1 MNAGA
6 AALFR
11 DEADRVPT
19 MNDTPG
25 FNPAGNVNEP
35 DWGVEL
41 FQAGLEFADNPEP
54 RCPCVLLLDTSRSMS
69 GDPINALNQ
78 GLRAF
83 RDELLKDTLAR
94 QRVELAII
102 TFGGSVQVVQNFVT
116 VDGFTPPLLMA
127 GGQTPM
133 GTGVLQTLDL
143 IDARKVQYKAN
154 GIVYYRPWVFM
165 ITDGAP
171 KGEPLEVTKQAV
183 QRIKAEEA
191 AKKVAFFAVGVE
203 GANMKLL
210 AKMSTRQPL
219 KLRGL
224 RFVDMFVWLSK
235 SAERVAHSREG
246 DQVALPPVD
255 WGTIV

>member
-1 MNAGA
+1 
-6 AALFR
+6 
-11 DEADRVPT
+11 
-19 MNDTPG
+19 MNDAPSP
-25 FNPAGNVNEP
+25 NPLGPINDA

-54 RCPCVLLLDTSRSMS
+54 RCPCVLLLDTSKSMT
-69 GDPINALNQ
+69 GEPIAALNH
-78 GLRAF
+78 GLSVF

-94 QRVELAII
+94 QRVEVAIV

-116 VDGFTPPLLMA
+116 VDSFTPPVLQPS
-127 GGQTPM
+127 GQTPM
-133 GTGVLQTLDL
+133 GTGIMQALDL
-143 IDARKVQYKAN
+143 IDARKIQYKAN
-154 GIVYYRPWVFM
+154 GIVYYRPWVFL

-183 QRIKAEEA
+183 GRIKSDEA

-210 AKMSTRQPL
+210 SKISSRPPL

-224 RFVDMFVWLSK
+224 RFVDLFVWLSK

-246 DQVALPPVD
+246 EQVALPPVH
-255 WGTIV
+255 WGMIV

>member
-1 MNAGA
+1 
-6 AALFR
+6 
-11 DEADRVPT
+11 
-19 MNDTPG
+19 
-25 FNPAGNVNEP
+25 
-35 DWGVEL
+35 VE
-41 FQAGLEFADNPEP
+41 
-54 RCPCVLLLDTSRSMS
+54 V
-69 GDPINALNQ
+69 
-78 GLRAF
+78 
-83 RDELLKDTLAR
+83 
-94 QRVELAII
+94 AIV
-102 TFGGSVQVVQNFVT
+102 TFGGTVQVVQNFVT
-116 VDGFTPPLLMA
+116 VDSFTPPLLQP

-133 GTGVLQTLDL
+133 GSGVLQSLDL

-171 KGEPLEVTKQAV
+171 KGEPIEVTKQAV
-183 QRIKAEEA
+183 QRIKADEA

-210 AKMSTRQPL
+210 SKMSTRQPL